1 MRFIQQAPPIK
12 VVNFDDKLLSEC
24 VLRRHGNMLPSSIRA
39 IICGPSN
46 CGKTNVLISLLESP
60 HGVQFENVYVYSKSL
75 QQPKYQYLK
84 KILAPI
90 EENNYFTFSN
100 NIDVVPPSKALP
112 NSIFIFDDIA
122 CDKQD
127 VDGTNMKHI
136 YNDHVNTDMSFEDFG
151 KLCRICWQ
159 QKYGFVSLSIHR
171 LITVKL
177 DMNNSS
183 ELKNR
188 EIIVKKIAQTSDS
201 IRKKYHAIKTG
212 KMEEDIALER
222 HFKPIIEPL
231 KQIVENTVGH
241 SEVESTTS
249 KNESYFP
256 GKKDVLTPKQK
267 RLITVSPISLPEE
280 KEESRSTP
288 KQNRLINTSL
298 ISLLG
303 EEKDESRFT
312 PKRKR
317 LSTTSSITASTPI
330 KSIPIKSALKRSHTI
345 PERSHSHSIED
356 VFDTADEPL
365 VTSIRQKLQTSESLK
380 TLQTH
385 YGPLGQKY
393 LGAVL
398 SGKKSINIDSVY
410 GVYFNDNGTMIC
422 NKRVDLDKNDNILI
436 DGKKYPGTVG
446 LYELIF
452 MRFPDESSYTE
463 TDKENYKSILMATNA
478 HKRDYNSQNQV
489 KSNKGHKYMNIIA
502 LVLSKKIGQG
512 IPYAVTLNNNK
523 IDYVHWDDP
532 NELVDRL
539 RLLEASRY
547 AGHNAHDNEIFSI
560 IEELC
565 EVWLIIN

>member
-1 MRFIQQAPPIK
+1 
-12 VVNFDDKLLSEC
+12 
-24 VLRRHGNMLPSSIRA
+24 
-39 IICGPSN
+39 
-46 CGKTNVLISLLESP
+46 
-60 HGVQFENVYVYSKSL
+60 
-75 QQPKYQYLK
+75 
-84 KILAPI
+84 
-90 EENNYFTFSN
+90 
-100 NIDVVPPSKALP
+100 
-112 NSIFIFDDIA
+112 
-122 CDKQD
+122 
-127 VDGTNMKHI
+127 
-136 YNDHVNTDMSFEDFG
+136 
-151 KLCRICWQ
+151 
-159 QKYGFVSLSIHR
+159 
-171 LITVKL
+171 
-177 DMNNSS
+177 MNNSS

-201 IRKKYHAIKTG
+201 IRKKYHAMKTG

-222 HFKPIIEPL
+222 HFKPIVEPL

-249 KNESYFP
+249 KNESYFS
-256 GKKDVLTPKQK
+256 GKKNVLTPKQK

-303 EEKDESRFT
+303 EEKNECRFT

-330 KSIPIKSALKRSHTI
+330 KSTPIKSALKRSHTI
-345 PERSHSHSIED
+345 LSTLNVTPKFTQQQNFLSGERSHSHSIED

-365 VTSIRQKLQTSESLK
+365 VTSIRQKLQTSEGWK

-410 GVYFNDNGTMIC
+410 GVYFNDNGTMIG

-436 DGKKYPGTVG
+436 DGKKYPETVG

-452 MRFPDESSYTE
+452 MRFPDESSYTD
-463 TDKENYKSILMATNA
+463 TDKENYKSILMVTNA

-489 KSNKGHKYMNIIA
+489 KSNKGHKYKNIIA
-502 LVLSKKIGQG
+502 PVLSKKIGQG

-547 AGHNAHDNEIFSI
+547 AGYNAHDNAILSI

-565 EVWLIIN
+565 EVKFIIN